1 MGQLVHDSSKS
12 LTARIIGRL
21 KGSLIEFRA
30 PQASF
35 SVNSLAAL
43 SKAVNLV
50 RLDLSLMSAGVQHRW
65 AAFPCS
71 AFLPWRSSST
81 KGWLD

>member
-50 RLDLSLMSAGVQHRW
+50 RLDLSLMSAGVQHR
-65 AAFPCS
+65 
-71 AFLPWRSSST
+71 
-81 KGWLD
+81 